1 MKLCLF
7 GGTFDPPHIGHLLIA
22 DSVNEIEHFDTFLF
36 VPSNITPHKRD
47 RSMSSPEN
55 RLEMLKLSLV
65 GTDFEISETEVSRD
79 GISYTIKTVIEMK
92 KKYNLKRGNTVF
104 LMGSDSLV
112 DFHTWKDYQSILDEC
127 KVFAAERPGIDIKST
142 QNDVLE
148 RVTICPTPKIDV
160 SSEIIRDRV
169 RNGFSIKYMVLDSV
183 EKYIF
188 DNGLYR

>member
-22 DSVNEIEHFDTFLF
+22 NSVKEIEHFDSFLF

-47 RSMSSPEN
+47 KSLSSQED

-65 GTDFEISETEVSRD
+65 DTDFEISEAELSRD
-79 GISYTIKTVIEMK
+79 GISYTIETVVEMK
-92 KKYNLKRGNTVF
+92 KKYNLKTEDIVF

-112 DFHTWKDYQSILDEC
+112 YFHTWKDYQTILDESR
-127 KVFAAERPGIDIKST
+127 VFSAERPGIDIKSAKS
-142 QNDVLE
+142 NVLE
-148 RVTICPTPKIDV
+148 RVTVCRTPKIDV
-160 SSEIIRDRV
+160 SSEIIREKV
-169 RNGFSIKYMVLDSV
+169 KNGNSIKYMVLDSV
-183 EKYIF
+183 ERYIF